1 MRTTPLIRAML
12 ADMALLTLLAPWA
25 PADAATVA
33 GAGPDAGATD
43 SRPSVDD
50 SRQLDPRS
58 HLQRPP
64 GLGPT
69 YVTASAGGGSLADGD
84 QPRPG
89 YSLAVVFRPHRAADF
104 HHPLYAW
111 NTGLVLQ
118 IDRQG
123 GGPATIISGDAILR
137 RYLADMRPRDA
148 GRAAFLGLGA
158 GISHAKW
165 QDQPDSPDGSADG
178 FSFLLEVGLE
188 WNLDRALVLTG
199 KGQYRL
205 YDRGGHNLSGW
216 SLHGGVGLPF
226 PF

>member
-1 MRTTPLIRAML
+1 MRTGSLPWARL
-12 ADMALLTLLAPWA
+12 AILALLTSATLV
-25 PADAATVA
+25 PASGADSGSEAA
-33 GAGPDAGATD
+33 D
-43 SRPSVDD
+43 SRPPADD
-50 SRQLDPRS
+50 SWQLDSRS

-84 QPRPG
+84 QLRPG

-158 GISHAKW
+158 GISNARW
-165 QDQPDSPDGSADG
+165 EGRPDRPDGSADG
-178 FSFLLEVGLE
+178 FSFLVEVGLE

-205 YDRGGHNLSGW
+205 YDRGGHDLSGW

>member
-1 MRTTPLIRAML
+1 VAL
-12 ADMALLTLLAPWA
+12 AVLLTAAVLPAGGGASAAAAGDTAADSAPTPGGA
-25 PADAATVA
+25 PFV
-33 GAGPDAGATD
+33 
-43 SRPSVDD
+43 R
-50 SRQLDPRS
+50 
-58 HLQRPP
+58 LQRPP
-64 GLGPT
+64 GPGPA
-69 YVTASAGGGSLADGD
+69 YVTACGGGGSLAAGD
-84 QPRPG
+84 QARPG

-123 GGPATIISGDAILR
+123 GGPATLISGDAILR

-148 GRAAFLGLGA
+148 GRAAFVGLGA
-158 GISHAKW
+158 GISHASW

-178 FSFLLEVGLE
+178 FSFLLEVGVE

-205 YDRGGHNLSGW
+205 YDRGGHDLSGW
-216 SLHGGVGLPF
+216 SLHGGVGLPL